1 MVGNTYFRSEF
12 IKVGEVQRR
21 FAVLVS
27 CFSYFFLLHTAR
39 SLDSTLTR
47 IGHKTRYAVLE
58 TQGRD
63 KRRGYIKQR
72 KT

>member
-12 IKVGEVQRR
+12 IKVGKVQRR

-27 CFSYFFLLHTAR
+27 CFSYFFCYILLEV
-39 SLDSTLTR
+39 LTQLYPP
-47 IGHKTRYAVLE
+47 IGHKTRYVVLE
-58 TQGRD
+58 KQGRE